1 MKRAMNVGD
10 YEVSDVDGDANSG
23 SNDDDDGYPPPPPS
37 SSSPPTVSK
46 TVSKKRKH
54 HAAPTAGA
62 IEEGSLCVATLPD
75 SYARPSETL
84 APQRRRRLELSVVKD
99 NIPV

>member
-1 MKRAMNVGD
+1 MKRAMNVGG
-10 YEVSDVDGDANSG
+10 YEANDVDGEANSG

-37 SSSPPTVSK
+37 SSSHPTVSK

-54 HAAPTAGA
+54 LAAPSAGA

>member
-10 YEVSDVDGDANSG
+10 HEVSDVDGDANSG

-46 TVSKKRKH
+46 TVSKKRKQ

-62 IEEGSLCVATLPD
+62 LGEEGSLCVATWPD
-75 SYARPSETL
+75 SYACPSRLFAHKNL
-84 APQRRRRLELSVVKD
+84 ARSNVYRLYR
-99 NIPV
+99 